1 MVWKQMAFNQ
11 FKVKLRS
18 QVTKVVV
25 AFDVTPEITETRN
38 VNYKTLEPVHMPG
51 GIHVY
56 GNTSSRVFNINN
68 IRLVSRTREEASK
81 NLYRLNIMRGWAMPY
96 FGVNN
101 TSLVGAPPDVLSL
114 SAYSTGPR
122 DTANDPAASGDT
134 DEVRRANVARLSKT
148 GPDANKNT
156 TNLLKRERPTNLNN
170 IPVVMQ
176 QISIP
181 YPSDTDYIST
191 MEKTFGGTTIKEG
204 VPFPTIMTVDVVLLE
219 THSPLEFTTFNLTD
233 YRQGLLDNF

>member
-1 MVWKQMAFNQ
+1 MAFNQ

-96 FGVNN
+96 FGTNN

-114 SAYSTGPR
+114 SAYSTGLQ
-122 DTANDPAASGDT
+122 DTANDPATSGT
-134 DEVRRANVARLSKT
+134 VEERRAATNFSKT
-148 GPDANKNT
+148 GTEQAQNT
-156 TNLLKRERPTNLNN
+156 KNLLKRERPTNLNN
-170 IPVVMQ
+170 IPVVLQ

-181 YPSDTDYIST
+181 YPSDTDYIPT
-191 MEKTFGGTTIKEG
+191 MEKRFGETMIMAG
-204 VPFPTIMTVDVVLLE
+204 VPFPTIMTVDLVLLE
-219 THSPLEFTTFNLTD
+219 THSPREFTNFDLKA

>member
-18 QVTKVVV
+18 QVTKVVI

-81 NLYRLNIMRGWAMPY
+81 NLYRLNILRGWAMPY

-122 DTANDPAASGDT
+122 GSANDPAVSGSI
-134 DEVRRANVARLSKT
+134 DERRADNVAKLTKT
-148 GPDANKNT
+148 GPGVQDT
-156 TNLLKRERPTNLNN
+156 TNLLKRTRPTNLNN